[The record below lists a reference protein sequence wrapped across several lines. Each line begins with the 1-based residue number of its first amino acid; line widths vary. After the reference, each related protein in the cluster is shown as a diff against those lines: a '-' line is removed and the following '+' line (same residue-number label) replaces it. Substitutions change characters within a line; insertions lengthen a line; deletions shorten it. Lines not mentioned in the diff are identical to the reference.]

1 MGSEQLGAA
10 GAGAAPEGGP
20 VFTLAEVAKRN
31 SSREAWLVIHGR
43 VYDVGRFLGE
53 HPGGEEVLL
62 EQAGRDATES
72 FEDVGHSTDAREM
85 LKQYFIGEVHPC
97 DRNIEG
103 SKSVGRVCLFWSAME
118 SIVQTSSNPRLV
130 IQNSRPFKLFFFH
143 FNPIS

>member
-1 MGSEQLGAA
+1 MGSEPLSAA

-103 SKSVGRVCLFWSAME
+103 SKHENKGITFILHPFHNWRAAM
-118 SIVQTSSNPRLV
+118 VAMRFKQPR
-130 IQNSRPFKLFFFH
+130 PEMKA
-143 FNPIS
+143 

>member
-10 GAGAAPEGGP
+10 AGGP
-20 VFTLAEVAKRN
+20 FFTLAEVAQRN

-43 VYDVGRFLGE
+43 VYDVSRFLDE

-85 LKQYFIGEVHPC
+85 LSQYLIGEVHPC
-97 DRNIEG
+97 DRKHEG
-103 SKSVGRVCLFWSAME
+103 SKDPSTTTASQSSFWLIPIVGALVLGLMYRYYMLDGK
-118 SIVQTSSNPRLV
+118 SS
-130 IQNSRPFKLFFFH
+130 
-143 FNPIS
+143 